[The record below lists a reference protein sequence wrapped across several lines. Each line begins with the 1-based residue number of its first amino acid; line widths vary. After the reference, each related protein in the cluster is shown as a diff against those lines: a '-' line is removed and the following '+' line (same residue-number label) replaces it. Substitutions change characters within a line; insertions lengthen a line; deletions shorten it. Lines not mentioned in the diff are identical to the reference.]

1 MAGAGDVAFKVLTG
15 GLGVATI
22 YLTGVC
28 AVNLFR
34 GFSWHT
40 SQPVCLLPS
49 FLTSTI
55 GFHRFRTPTL
65 FFFEVL

>member
-1 MAGAGDVAFKVLTG
+1 MAGVGDVAFKVLSG

-40 SQPVCLLPS
+40 SQPVCLLSS
-49 FLTSTI
+49 FLTS
-55 GFHRFRTPTL
+55 RN
-65 FFFEVL
+65 